1 MVRRMLGTVAV
12 VMVALMLG
20 LPGSAAAD
28 EPSPDKE
35 RLDRLQAIVGQS
47 VPYRAAGG
55 AGQPMALDPY
65 ECTLYPS
72 RVHPRTSS
80 GKKSVGAKPYTE
92 CKLGPP
98 TIISQSSTLYIVEW
112 GGLYYKAMD
121 SKTATSRNEKKLTQ
135 RNVEYFCA
143 NVNKSRFQQE
153 TKGYTV
159 QGGRT
164 YQSAVI
170 TPSADFECGY

>member
-1 MVRRMLGTVAV
+1 M
-12 VMVALMLG
+12 
-20 LPGSAAAD
+20 
-28 EPSPDKE
+28 
-35 RLDRLQAIVGQS
+35 
-47 VPYRAAGG
+47 
-55 AGQPMALDPY
+55 
-65 ECTLYPS
+65 
-72 RVHPRTSS
+72 
-80 GKKSVGAKPYTE
+80 GAKPYTE